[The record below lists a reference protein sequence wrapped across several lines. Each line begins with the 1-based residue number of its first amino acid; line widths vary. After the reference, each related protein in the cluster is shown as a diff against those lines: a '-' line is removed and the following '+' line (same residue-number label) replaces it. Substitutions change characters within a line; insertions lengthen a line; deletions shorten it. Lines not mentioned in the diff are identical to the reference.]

1 MATLTLDKIGRFKY
15 RNTSVLSIGECIVLS
30 VKVSPKFQV
39 VIPKEIRE
47 SLHLSPGQRMQVVQ
61 YENRIELIPEKDVS
75 ELEGF
80 LKGMNT
86 EFTRDNDRL

>member
-1 MATLTLDKIGRFKY
+1 M
-15 RNTSVLSIGECIVLS
+15 LS

-47 SLHLSPGQRMQVVQ
+47 SLQLIPGQRMQVVQ
-61 YENRIELIPEKDVS
+61 YENRIELIPERDIE

-86 EFTRDNDRL
+86 SFKREADRL

>member
-1 MATLTLDKIGRFKY
+1 M
-15 RNTSVLSIGECIVLS
+15 LS

-39 VIPKEIRE
+39 VIPKTIRE

-61 YENRIELIPEKDVS
+61 YENRIELIPERDVS

-80 LKGMNT
+80 LKGIDT
-86 EFTRDNDRL
+86 TFTREEDRV